1 MNKSNYKIY
10 LKKGVIDIETKI
22 INHKKFM
29 SQAISGQ
36 LPSCSP
42 IPWRSWI
49 LFYLQQRAFTLQD
62 LSNRSPF
69 LFGVLFPLF
78 LRRHLEA
85 PPRRLLL
92 LSILSVNQDIQDPTV
107 VLSVT
112 SPTRSLDVLVVL
124 PSPLRNRPVF
134 ISVWPSIHGLKT
146 PNIDKELLQ

>member
-1 MNKSNYKIY
+1 MKVVDFILFTTEGFHSARFVKS
-10 LKKGVIDIETKI
+10 V
-22 INHKKFM
+22 
-29 SQAISGQ
+29 
-36 LPSCSP
+36 P
-42 IPWRSWI
+42 IPFWSFVPTI
-49 LFYLQQRAFTLQD
+49 STT
-62 LSNRSPF
+62 S
-69 LFGVLFPLF
+69 FGG
-78 LRRHLEA
+78 